1 MTFVKPK
8 KRAILEK
15 KEIKMSEFADK
26 KFREYRKWFNEK
38 TEETGGLILQA
49 TAARLLNTPRQN
61 INRMIR
67 IGKLKTYQFSD
78 EYETYIGLNEIE
90 EIIKN
95 RIKAVK
101 TSNLLMI
108 SQFEGETIHYLEM
121 ANVNEVNDN
130 SDEEWANEW
139 LITQPKISFREFIQ
153 KKKEKWM
160 KAHPDVL
167 YTPEV
172 DEEGNEFQ
180 TYIALA
186 KDSKGNIG
194 YLRSKWITNPARNR
208 NTNNKPDTTNQR
220 HL

>member
-1 MTFVKPK
+1 
-8 KRAILEK
+8 
-15 KEIKMSEFADK
+15 MSEFADK